1 MTNLWLIP
9 ASNPLATANLAL
21 SMENEIDI
29 EIRHALRERGVEQK
43 YAWGAQRGTNDSN
56 LSIYRAM
63 QAGDICLFYTADQ
76 REVDE
81 PIKAYRWAARI
92 TELLEDHTVADQV
105 WPPRQPGESF
115 ELMYFLTTPV
125 KIYITTEQ
133 LSLLL
138 TERGEKYASPPKGFM
153 KLDQKNLDFVSN
165 KYGSPEGFLTYVL
178 THHAEEDAPV
188 EDYPDVV
195 LASSLSGAVPIFV
208 DDLLSVKKKSNKGK
222 SAVVAQRRSKCSKE
236 VGDEAELYILDLLRD
251 GRVPGVIATQI
262 RHVADQK
269 VGWDIQY
276 QDEHDNLVKVEVKG
290 STASKLS
297 NFELTINE
305 LNCLKEHA
313 NLYHFYLVGGC
324 RSTSRRV
331 QIIKDMAKRLSD
343 NAAMASPITFR
354 VELLESC

>member
-9 ASNPLATANLAL
+9 ASNPLATTNLAL

-29 EIRHALRERGVEQK
+29 EIRHALRERGIEQR

-81 PIKAYRWAARI
+81 PLKAYRWAARI
-92 TELLEDHTVADQV
+92 TDLLEDHSVADQV
-105 WPPRQPGESF
+105 WPPEQPGKSF

-133 LSLLL
+133 LSLLI
-138 TERGEKYASPPKGFM
+138 TKHGEKYASPPKGFM
-153 KLDQKNLDFVSN
+153 KLDQRNLDFVRH
-165 KYGSPEGFLTYVL
+165 KYGSPEAFLTHVL
-178 THHAEEDAPV
+178 TDHGEEDAPV
-188 EDYPDVV
+188 EDYPDVA
-195 LASSLSGAVPIFV
+195 LASSLSTVAPIFV
-208 DDLLSVKKKSNKGK
+208 DDLLSVKTKSKGK
-222 SAVVAQRRSKCSKE
+222 SSVVAQRRSKLSKE
-236 VGDEAELYILDLLRD
+236 VGDEAELYILELLRE

-262 RHVADQK
+262 QHVADQK

-276 QDEHDNLVKVEVKG
+276 YDEHDNLVKVEVKG
-290 STASKLS
+290 STASKFS

-331 QIIKDMAKRLSD
+331 QIIKDMAKRLAD
-343 NAAMASPITFR
+343 NNAVASPITFR
-354 VELLESC
+354 LELLESR

>member
-9 ASNPLATANLAL
+9 ASNPLATENLAL

-29 EIRHALRERGVEQK
+29 EIRHELRERGIEQH

-56 LSIYRAM
+56 ISIYKAM

-76 REVDE
+76 RDIDE

-92 TELLEDHTVADQV
+92 TETLEDHAVADQV
-105 WPPRQPGESF
+105 WPPRKPGESF

-125 KIYITTEQ
+125 KIYITTAQ

-138 TERGEKYASPPKGFM
+138 TERGDKYASPPKGFM
-153 KLDQKNLDFVSN
+153 KLDQKNLDFVCH

-188 EDYPDVV
+188 DDYPAVA
-195 LASSLSGAVPIFV
+195 LSSSLAGAVPIFV
-208 DDLLSVKKKSNKGK
+208 NDLLSVKKKSKKGK
-222 SAVVAQRRSKCSKE
+222 NTVVAQRRSKCSKE

-251 GRVPGVIATQI
+251 GKVPGVIATQI

-290 STASKLS
+290 STASKFN

-305 LNCLKEHA
+305 LNCLKEHT

-324 RSTSRRV
+324 RSTSRRI
-331 QIIKDMAKRLSD
+331 QIIKDMAKRLA
-343 NAAMASPITFR
+343 NKEALASPITFR
-354 VELLESC
+354 VELLESY